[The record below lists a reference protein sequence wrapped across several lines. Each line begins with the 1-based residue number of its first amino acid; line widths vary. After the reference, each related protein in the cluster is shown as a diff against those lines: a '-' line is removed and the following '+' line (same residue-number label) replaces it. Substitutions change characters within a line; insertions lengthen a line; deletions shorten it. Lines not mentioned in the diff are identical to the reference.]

1 MRQHICRGWV
11 IAVLAITSLI
21 AHNTIAGPQR
31 TSSSRHVREFL
42 RLARSE
48 LKTSN
53 TCVEAVEYLHGL
65 PLKQQ
70 LSVARSILNDPDANI
85 GYHGANILIKHGY
98 IPEAVPA
105 LAAILASG
113 RDQTQLNGRFT
124 YDWVHSDDNT
134 LALRM
139 MIRINRYLL
148 ANLSKYTGEERRRV
162 EDILMRG
169 LLEKPSEGF
178 SIAKAEERISEWEA
192 ELTKLR
198 AHRKSG

>member
-1 MRQHICRGWV
+1 MMQPICRGWV
-11 IAVLAITSLI
+11 IAVLAITSLF
-21 AHNTIAGPQR
+21 AHNTIAAPRQ

-53 TCVEAVEYLHGL
+53 TCVEAVEYLQGL

-70 LSVARSILNDPDANI
+70 LSVARATVNDPDANI
-85 GYHGANILIKHGY
+85 GYLVANILIAHGY
-98 IPEAVPA
+98 AGDAVSA
-105 LAAILASG
+105 LAGILVSG
-113 RDQTQLNGRFT
+113 RAETQLNGRFG
-124 YDWVHSDDNT
+124 YDWVHNDDDT
-134 LALRM
+134 LVLRLLI
-139 MIRINRYLL
+139 MIHRYLL

-162 EDILMRG
+162 EDILMGG
-169 LLEKPSEGF
+169 LFEKSSEAF

-192 ELTKLR
+192 ELMKLR